1 MRTLS
6 CNYCGRAV
14 RETIHRRS
22 GYSVGYYLMRTG
34 PTAEVSLRGNDEE
47 DEVVTFLKLV
57 SFEEVVSCADC
68 YAKPGVK
75 KDFERWGYDPAGS
88 R

>member
-34 PTAEVSLRGNDEE
+34 TTAEVSLRGDDEE
-47 DEVVTFLKLV
+47 DEVVTFLRLV
-57 SFEEVVSCADC
+57 SLEEVVSCADC
-68 YAKPGVK
+68 YAKPAVK
-75 KDFERWGYDPAGS
+75 RDFAHWASQPAGS